1 MRRFWNPY
9 RSPTIISNYGGNV
22 NKNYKIFIISDII
35 QKGYGLLIF
44 SIGDF
49 KRPFFFC
56 GQEGKAWQ
64 QKRKLKQ

>member
-1 MRRFWNPY
+1 MAEM
-9 RSPTIISNYGGNV
+9 SI
-22 NKNYKIFIISDII
+22 KNYKIFIISVII
-35 QKGYGLLIF
+35 HKGYGLLIF

-56 GQEGKAWQ
+56 GQKGKAWQ